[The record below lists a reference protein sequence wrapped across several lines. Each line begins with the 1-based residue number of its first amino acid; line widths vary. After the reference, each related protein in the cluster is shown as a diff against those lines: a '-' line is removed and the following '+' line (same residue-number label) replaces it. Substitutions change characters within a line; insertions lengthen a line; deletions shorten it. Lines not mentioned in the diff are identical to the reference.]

1 MHIEI
6 LVEDSSGAKL
16 VEVLLP
22 KLVGGKGAPHSWRV
36 HAYKG
41 IGRVPKNLGA
51 GADPAKRILLDQLP
65 RLLQGYGRTPGI
77 DAVVVVLLD
86 TDKWH
91 CVDFLR
97 ELNAL
102 AARCRPAPLNILFR
116 LAIEE
121 VEAWYLGD
129 RLALRKAFP
138 RAKQDVLS
146 RYVQDSACD
155 TWELLADAVHPGA
168 RRPSDRRA
176 GPCRGRSS
184 THGPRRSARCS
195 ILTTTSRPASASCAT
210 AFVGWCP
217 HRHEISRGT
226 AGCWRVVLADPASI
240 TLPSD
245 RASGRLGRKRLPRN
259 R

>member
-51 GADPAKRILLDQLP
+51 GADPAKRILLGQLP

-77 DAVVVVLLD
+77 DAVVVVLD
-86 TDKWH
+86 TDKRH
-91 CVDFLR
+91 CVDFLG

-155 TWELLADAVHPGA
+155 TWELLADAVHPGGSSA
-168 RRPSDRRA
+168 IRQAGWPLPGQVKYTWAEKIGPLLDPDNNKSPSFCKLRDGLRRLV
-176 GPCRGRSS
+176 
-184 THGPRRSARCS
+184 SAP
-195 ILTTTSRPASASCAT
+195 T
-210 AFVGWCP
+210 
-217 HRHEISRGT
+217 
-226 AGCWRVVLADPASI
+226 
-240 TLPSD
+240 
-245 RASGRLGRKRLPRN
+245 
-259 R
+259 